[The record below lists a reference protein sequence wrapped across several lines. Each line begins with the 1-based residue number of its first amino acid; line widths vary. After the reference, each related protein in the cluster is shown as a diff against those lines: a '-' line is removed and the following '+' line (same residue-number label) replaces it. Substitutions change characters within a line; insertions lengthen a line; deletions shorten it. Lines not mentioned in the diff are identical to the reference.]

1 MVLSCLKDVSRLS
14 TLPPSLVE
22 AEYAVG
28 LLLPISVIAS
38 SMLLLDT
45 VKIIVS
51 CIDVDTLQLNLSTH
65 F

>member
-51 CIDVDTLQLNLSTH
+51 RIRH
-65 F
+65 